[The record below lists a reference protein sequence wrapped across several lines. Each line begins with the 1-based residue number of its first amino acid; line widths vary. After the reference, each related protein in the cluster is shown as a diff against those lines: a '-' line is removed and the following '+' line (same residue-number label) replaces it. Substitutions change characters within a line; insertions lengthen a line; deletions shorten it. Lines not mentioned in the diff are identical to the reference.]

1 MEYRFLD
8 FIWLDN
14 LLVNFIVLW
23 ITWKLSRNISPM
35 WRLWCSACIGAA
47 YAVVLILP
55 GFALLSCLPCKILL
69 SLAMLAAGFRIRSLR
84 EFLKLFGYFYGITFL
99 LGGAAFG
106 FYYFFGTGIQV
117 SDGIFL
123 IRDFPVKLLVFST
136 VFVILLYRWLWP
148 YLRFQINRRQLVY
161 QVEITFDKQS
171 IIMNAFL
178 DTGNELTDP
187 ISGCPVMVVE
197 FDLIRPIL
205 PFEIQK
211 IFLYGREEHLEDMT
225 RVMAESAWISRFCL
239 VPYRTLGRTDGLLL
253 AFRPDQIR
261 VLTDG
266 RWVEASDTLI
276 GIRNRK
282 LSVSDEYH
290 ALIQPQII
298 P

>member
-1 MEYRFLD
+1 M
-8 FIWLDN
+8 
-14 LLVNFIVLW
+14 
-23 ITWKLSRNISPM
+23 
-35 WRLWCSACIGAA
+35 A
-47 YAVVLILP
+47 LIFP
-55 GFALLSCLPCKILL
+55 GFAFLCFFPFKILL
-69 SLAMLAAGFRIRSLR
+69 SLAMLAAGFRIRSFP
-84 EFLKLFGYFYGITFL
+84 EFFKLFGYFYGTTFL

-106 FYYFFGTGIQV
+106 FYYFFGAGIQI

-123 IRDFPVKLLVFST
+123 IRDFPIKILIVSV

-148 YLRFQINRRQLVY
+148 FLRFRINRKQLVY
-161 QVEITFDKQS
+161 QVEIKFDNNS
-171 IIMNAFL
+171 ITMDAFL

-211 IFLYGREEHLEDMT
+211 IYLHGREEHLEDIT

-239 VPYRTLGRTDGLLL
+239 VPYQTLGHSDGLLL
-253 AFRPDQIR
+253 AFRPDQVR

-266 RWVEASDTLI
+266 SWMEAGDTLI

-282 LSVSDEYH
+282 LSGSGEYH
-290 ALIQPQII
+290 ALIQPHII